1 MTEEVK
7 TTPAEEAKKTEPTIS
22 EVVGE
27 AKTEA
32 KEETVGDVL
41 SAETKEETVPL
52 SRFLELKKEN
62 KDLSRAMKELKK
74 TVEEGATKKE
84 VAADIQAL
92 ADKHG
97 IDADFL
103 EEFAA
108 TVKAKADSE
117 VDEKISSKLK
127 PIEEK
132 ERKQKIN
139 AVFDEH
145 YEKAIA
151 QVPEYDGVVNKEV
164 IKSLSLNPANANKT
178 FIQIIEEA
186 YGHLIT
192 GKRSIDQA
200 STRAGKNDSI
210 EVDVARARKDREY
223 FNEVMANP
231 TLKKKYNESLTDRL
245 SSHL

>member
-27 AKTEA
+27 AK
-32 KEETVGDVL
+32 EETVGEVL
-41 SAETKEETVPL
+41 TEKPKEETVPL
-52 SRFLELKKEN
+52 STYLEIKKEN
-62 KDLSRAMKELKK
+62 KALAKSLKDLEKRID
-74 TVEEGATKKE
+74 EGATKKE
-84 VAADIQAL
+84 VASDIKAL

-127 PIEEK
+127 PLEEK

-145 YEKAIA
+145 FAKALA
-151 QVPEYDGVVNKEV
+151 QAPEYDGVVNKEV
-164 IKSLSLNPANANKT
+164 IKSLSLNAANANKT

-200 STRAGKNDSI
+200 STRAGKNDSL
-210 EVDVARARKDREY
+210 EVDVDRARKDQEY
-223 FNEVMANP
+223 FREVMANP
-231 TLKKKYNESLTDRL
+231 TLKKKYNESLSDRL